1 MPKPKKGT
9 TNRGGRPSTVPDG
22 EPVTIRLD
30 GANLQK
36 LAEVMERARFGT
48 KAQILREAISIG
60 LDQILKSYDR

>member
-9 TNRGGRPSTVPDG
+9 TNRGGRPSTVPGG

-30 GANLQK
+30 VANLQK
-36 LAEVMERARFGT
+36 LAKVIERAKFGT

>member
-1 MPKPKKGT
+1 MPG
-9 TNRGGRPSTVPDG
+9 G

-30 GANLQK
+30 GANLEK